1 MTDTSSSANTS
12 TLITSDAKSS
22 RCDPPSVSA
31 SQDTPSEIMT
41 CTSDPAQMRLVVQ
54 TPLRQ
59 KRATVSENSL
69 VALLRDTE
77 IIPSRRR
84 EKSRSNGNSFQ
95 QRIASISQIET
106 EINKR
111 ESLSHSTRIYVLNLF
126 INQFCNLAIEPK
138 PKSRL
143 SEMFDRSIF
152 IATPLRA
159 CESLES
165 PYASMDD
172 LTSSPYHVEP
182 HPARKITCSDALPD
196 TPRQRK
202 SEGVYDRFLTA
213 TSGVKR
219 VGKGYQSDFIPPRPS
234 TSSHTNLRS
243 GAITRRHSRMIP
255 ILPPISSED
264 AVQGRGVSVDEI
276 GVISYGPISTKL
288 DNAEPTGPPTVSFM
302 KKAIKA
308 MVPSAKRPSSMV
320 VA

>member
-77 IIPSRRR
+77 ITPSRRR

-95 QRIASISQIET
+95 QCIASISQIET
-106 EINKR
+106 EINKP
-111 ESLSHSTRIYVLNLF
+111 
-126 INQFCNLAIEPK
+126 IEPK

-308 MVPSAKRPSSMV
+308 MVPSAKRPSRMV